1 MKKPEA
7 TERGHV
13 QGLQSTAQLFKP
25 PQPRC
30 QTCGQVSFQMV
41 PDPSI
46 ESLPAFESSQPKLQ
60 VCGPEDKPLYWE
72 TIQTSDPQNPRVHE
86 IASREL
92 LWEKAT
98 VGQGNTTKIGAIQT
112 RWESQLT
119 LLRLPSFSSLSL
131 GDWHKSRWTCVT
143 FIHSFAISV
152 NKAGTEK
159 TSAQNSLA
167 AWGTNTDVPCPGDFS
182 HLSWGQPREKP
193 HSQAI
198 ANPDHLGIQTEHTH
212 THHATLTD
220 SHWPDDLFSSI
231 HFPEKQSWPQTE
243 ALISHLPQ
251 ILFHFDLGE
260 YPAIPQ
266 YGPLDNWSVTQVQ
279 RLSTNS
285 AGRCLDWADTQEW
298 LWYSR
303 GSGLFLHSPP
313 LMWSSTFTGG
323 HWETYL
329 FSSPLRASV
338 SEHLLSQEKPIL

>member
-119 LLRLPSFSSLSL
+119 LLRLASFSSLSL

-212 THHATLTD
+212 THTMPHSLTVTGPMICSQAFTSLKSNHGPKQRPLYHISHKSYFTLTLE
-220 SHWPDDLFSSI
+220 S
-231 HFPEKQSWPQTE
+231 
-243 ALISHLPQ
+243 
-251 ILFHFDLGE
+251 
-260 YPAIPQ
+260 
-266 YGPLDNWSVTQVQ
+266 TQPSLNTV
-279 RLSTNS
+279 LWTI
-285 AGRCLDWADTQEW
+285 GRW
-298 LWYSR
+298 LKSR
-303 GSGLFLHSPP
+303 GSAQ
-313 LMWSSTFTGG
+313 TQQD
-323 HWETYL
+323 
-329 FSSPLRASV
+329 AV
-338 SEHLLSQEKPIL
+338 